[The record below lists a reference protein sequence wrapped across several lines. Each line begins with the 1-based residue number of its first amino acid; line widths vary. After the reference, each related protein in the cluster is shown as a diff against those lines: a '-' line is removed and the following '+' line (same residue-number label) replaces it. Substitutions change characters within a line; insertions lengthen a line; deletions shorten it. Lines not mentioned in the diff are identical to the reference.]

1 MRYGYSLQLDDTFPL
16 RDLPLAFD
24 TSGDRSKHL
33 SLYEAVR
40 GAIVSGRLPPG
51 ARLPA
56 SRDLARQL
64 GLSRGTVASAYD
76 ELVAEGFVRGSRGA
90 GTFVADSLPDSW
102 FAPGPQ
108 AVADARPREV
118 RLSSRGERLTRSPF
132 LALPLGPARPFRPHT
147 PAVEPFPR
155 ARWMQLV
162 ARHARRSH
170 TDQLRDVDARGYRP
184 LREAL
189 TAYLRASRGLRCNV
203 DQVVIVSG
211 VLQALD
217 LVSRLV
223 MDPGES
229 AWLEDPGYFGARC
242 ILEASGAAVVPVRV
256 DSCGMDVALGIAR
269 APRARLAYVTPA
281 RQVPLGSTLSLQ
293 RRIQLLD
300 WADKASAWIFE
311 DDYDSEFL
319 YEGRLLPA
327 LQGLDSR
334 DVVVHAG
341 TFSKS
346 LFTGLRIAYVVLP
359 MSLVEAFQRALASLY
374 RFMPLLPQAVLTD
387 FIADGDLGRHLRRM
401 RGVYAER
408 RAALLEGLAVE
419 LDGELEIVGGHS
431 GFEVLGLLQSGMDDR
446 LINKGAKEAGIEL
459 MALSRY
465 AIEPRERGG
474 LLLGFASVSVSSSR
488 RALPAL
494 RRLVRCSA
502 GPS

>member
-1 MRYGYSLQLDDTFPL
+1 MRYGYSLQLDETFPL

-24 TSGDRSKHL
+24 TSGDKSKHL

-64 GLSRGTVASAYD
+64 GLSRGTVVSAYD

-256 DSCGMDVALGIAR
+256 DDSGMDVALGIAR

-311 DDYDSEFL
+311 DDYDSEYRFG
-319 YEGRLLPA
+319 GRPLEA
-327 LQGLDSR
+327 LQGMDTAGRVLYI
-334 DVVVHAG
+334 G
-341 TFSKS
+341 TFSKVLFPS
-346 LFTGLRIAYVVLP
+346 LRLGYLVAPAELLGGLIATRHVIDVH
-359 MSLVEAFQRALASLY
+359 S
-374 RFMPLLPQAVLTD
+374 PLLEQMALTD
-387 FIADGDLGRHLRRM
+387 FIAQGHLARYVRKM
-401 RGVYAER
+401 RLLYMER
-408 RAALLEGLAVE
+408 
-419 LDGELEIVGGHS
+419 
-431 GFEVLGLLQSGMDDR
+431 
-446 LINKGAKEAGIEL
+446 
-459 MALSRY
+459 
-465 AIEPRERGG
+465 
-474 LLLGFASVSVSSSR
+474 
-488 RALPAL
+488 
-494 RRLVRCSA
+494 
-502 GPS
+502 